1 MEAATTTKNTSK
13 ISVSAPQSSKEA
25 PLPQGGKCIII
36 VIARASW
43 SRRHRHQSRERE
55 SPTIA
60 SAIFFFP
67 LQHTASTS
75 STRSNVVICNSFLLL
90 LRIRVLLS
98 ALFFCPPHS
107 SSCCNTFWYVCEK
120 LDQLPFTDGEC
131 LSPLGLALS
140 PQKTTTTH
148 DSRGLG
154 RVIFALRLCFFS
166 AIQRAR
172 LDWTQPR
179 KIESFFSAHSPGC
192 TVCSGMHILYCNYF
206 EKCAFNLRAPRLD
219 SVYAGWDGQGF
230 LTESLDFLWHNINI
244 IMIIL
249 MNITENIINVIF
261 SCIFFYCELKNK
273 TIIKHKF

>member
-1 MEAATTTKNTSK
+1 MEAATTTKKYLQNIGIGPIKQQRS
-13 ISVSAPQSSKEA
+13 SAA
-25 PLPQGGKCIII
+25 PRGK
-36 VIARASW
+36 VHHH
-43 SRRHRHQSRERE
+43 RHRQSFVVSSSPVQRE
-55 SPTIA
+55 SPPIA

-154 RVIFALRLCFFS
+154 RVIFALRLCFFFGSS
-166 AIQRAR
+166 AGSVGLNTAQEDR
-172 LDWTQPR
+172 
-179 KIESFFSAHSPGC
+179 EFFFRTLTWVHCVLWYAYF
-192 TVCSGMHILYCNYF
+192 ILQLFWKMC
-206 EKCAFNLRAPRLD
+206 
-219 SVYAGWDGQGF
+219 V
-230 LTESLDFLWHNINI
+230 
-244 IMIIL
+244 
-249 MNITENIINVIF
+249 
-261 SCIFFYCELKNK
+261 
-273 TIIKHKF
+273 